1 MSKFVSGCEIVREFP
16 DGTAE
21 ILVLKEKLKTLGG
34 VFRWVVI
41 DHEGLLDLIRE
52 KDMFKIS
59 NGKIKIG
66 DYAFNPIS
74 SSVTLIDEDDD
85 LIYVNETYHKV
96 QNYKT
101 PNKIELFRRK
111 SK

>member
-1 MSKFVSGCEIVREFP
+1 MSKFVVGCEVVWESS

-21 ILVLKEKLKTLGG
+21 NFLLKEKLTAIAGG
-34 VFRWVVI
+34 LKWVVS
-41 DHEGLLDLIRE
+41 DHKGLLRVILE
-52 KDMFKIS
+52 KDMFKLS
-59 NGKIKIG
+59 KGKIKIG
-66 DYAFNPIS
+66 DYAYNPHS
-74 SSVTLIDEDDD
+74 SSITLIDEDDD